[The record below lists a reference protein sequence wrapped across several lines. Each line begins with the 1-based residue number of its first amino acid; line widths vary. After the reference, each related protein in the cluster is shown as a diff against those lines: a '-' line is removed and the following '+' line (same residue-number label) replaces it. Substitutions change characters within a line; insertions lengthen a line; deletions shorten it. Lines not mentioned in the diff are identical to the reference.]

1 MPDKEPPGEGFLG
14 WLGRQ
19 IGHVKKAVKTEVEAE
34 AEKQAAGDP
43 ETQVVYQKETVQ
55 EVPHPENPDL
65 KLRRTVIDEVIVEKK
80 LENKGE
86 ESEDRIQ

>member
-1 MPDKEPPGEGFLG
+1 MPDNPPGEGFLG

-19 IGHVKKAVKTEVEAE
+19 IGHVKKAVQTNVEAE
-34 AEKQAAGDP
+34 TEKQSQGDP
-43 ETQVVYQKETVQ
+43 ENQVVYQKETVE

-80 LENKGE
+80 SLEDK
-86 ESEDRIQ
+86 ES